1 MTISEKIL
9 NRVNNIPTLPTI
21 FETLTEA
28 LNDPRVTN
36 QKIAN
41 IISSDQSS
49 AFKVL
54 KVANS
59 PFFGFRGG
67 VDTISQAIMY
77 LGTTEIKNIVF
88 SLTIMK
94 MFSKEKKISGFS
106 PIELWAHSIGV
117 GILTR
122 AIGRVIS
129 EQKVENY
136 FLAGILHD
144 IGKII
149 LLQFAH
155 EEYQEVL
162 KYVEENNCLIMK
174 AEQEIFGFD
183 HSRIG
188 YLLAEKWRLPQPIK
202 DVILYHSSGIT
213 NEDNQKLVTSVH
225 LADIAARILK
235 FGYAGDPLI
244 PQPNPKIWE
253 NFNLPNNF
261 FSSNYEKFLDDFNQ
275 TVNTILVD

>member
-1 MTISEKIL
+1 MTLSEKIL

-21 FETLTEA
+21 FETLTTA

-36 QKIAN
+36 QKIAQ

-155 EEYQEVL
+155 EEYTAVL
-162 KYVEENNCLIMK
+162 KYVDENNCLIMK
-174 AEQEIFGFD
+174 AEQEVFGFD

-202 DVILYHSSGIT
+202 DVILYHASGIA
-213 NEDNQKLVTSVH
+213 NDESQRLVASVH
-225 LADIAARILK
+225 IADIAARILK

-244 PQPNPKIWE
+244 PQPNPKVWE

-261 FSSNYEKFLDDFNQ
+261 FSSNYEKFIDDYNQ

>member
-1 MTISEKIL
+1 MTLSEKII
-9 NRVNNIPTLPTI
+9 NRINNIPTLPTI
-21 FETLTEA
+21 YETLSNA
-28 LNDPRVTN
+28 LNDPKVSN
-36 QKIAN
+36 QKIAQ

-77 LGTTEIKNIVF
+77 LGTTEIRNIVF
-88 SLTIMK
+88 SLSIMK
-94 MFSKEKKISGFS
+94 MFSKEKKIAGLS

-122 AIGRVIS
+122 SIGKVIA
-129 EQKVENY
+129 EPKVENY

-144 IGKII
+144 IGKIL

-155 EEYQEVL
+155 EEYNEVIEYAE
-162 KYVEENNCLIMK
+162 KNNCLILQ
-174 AEQEIFGFD
+174 AEQQIFGFD

-188 YLLAEKWRLPQPIK
+188 YLLAEKWRLPQVLK
-202 DVILYHSSGIT
+202 DVILYHSTGIS
-213 NEDNQKLVTSVH
+213 NDSSRNIVAAVH
-225 LADIAARILK
+225 IADISARVLK
-235 FGYAGDPLI
+235 FGFAGDNLI
-244 PQPNPKIWE
+244 PEPNIKVWE
-253 NFNLPNNF
+253 QINLPQSF
-261 FSSNYEKFLDDFNQ
+261 FTTNYDKFIDDYNQ
-275 TVNTILVD
+275 TVQTILVD

>member
-261 FSSNYEKFLDDFNQ
+261 FSSNYEKFLEDFNQ
-275 TVNTILVD
+275 TVNTILVE

>member
-1 MTISEKIL
+1 
-9 NRVNNIPTLPTI
+9 IPTLPTI

-59 PFFGFRGG
+59 PFFGFIGG

>member
-1 MTISEKIL
+1 MTLSEKIL

-21 FETLTEA
+21 FETLSEA

-41 IISSDQSS
+41 IISADQSS

-88 SLTIMK
+88 SLTILK

-117 GILTR
+117 GIITR
-122 AIGRVIS
+122 AIGKVIS